1 MHQVHIC
8 IIFGSKCLDPP
19 TFKKLKLKP
28 SSPRRGRVV
37 LSPFDFASAGR
48 PVPMLWFYEATV
60 NTSQL
65 VSALELA
72 LTSYQVL
79 AGRCLGI
86 EQNMI

>member
-1 MHQVHIC
+1 MLIYLEVN
-8 IIFGSKCLDPP
+8 LDLNPP
-19 TFKKLKLKP
+19 HFQELILNNLAT
-28 SSPRRGRVV
+28 GRVV

-65 VSALELA
+65 VSALELT

-79 AGRCLGI
+79 AGR
-86 EQNMI
+86 